1 MVIVVSDA
9 SIRNN
14 IAIFIVHVH
23 FFNNFLKKT
32 YYHVINITLIEAELF
47 AIRYRI
53 NQMVQVPDSSC
64 IIVII
69 DILNVAHKIFDS
81 SIHPCQL

>member
-1 MVIVVSDA
+1 
-9 SIRNN
+9 
-14 IAIFIVHVH
+14 
-23 FFNNFLKKT
+23 
-32 YYHVINITLIEAELF
+32 
-47 AIRYRI
+47 
-53 NQMVQVPDSSC
+53 MVQVPDSSC